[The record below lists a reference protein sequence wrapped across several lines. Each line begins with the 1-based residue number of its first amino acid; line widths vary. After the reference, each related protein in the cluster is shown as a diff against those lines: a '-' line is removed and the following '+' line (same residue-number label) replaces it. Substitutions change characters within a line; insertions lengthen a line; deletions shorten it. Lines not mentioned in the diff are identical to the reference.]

1 MQSPPPRAYFP
12 TSLLAVRATPT
23 LTDNTFLHLA
33 LAFLTRAVRKVLAN
47 PSDVGAVGAGE
58 VEWSLEKVS
67 REGVARGFD
76 PLGNLRQR

>member
-1 MQSPPPRAYFP
+1 MQSLPPRACAP
-12 TSLLAVRATPT
+12 TNLLAVRATPT
-23 LTDNTFLHLA
+23 LTNNTHLHPALA
-33 LAFLTRAVRKVLAN
+33 LLSRAAREVLAN

>member
-1 MQSPPPRAYFP
+1 M
-12 TSLLAVRATPT
+12 PT
-23 LTDNTFLHLA
+23 LTDNAFLHLA
-33 LAFLTRAVRKVLAN
+33 LGLLSRAIREVLAN

-58 VEWSLEKVS
+58 VEWSLEKAS